1 MAAEPRMLRIG
12 TRGSALA
19 LWQADEVSR
28 HLRLQHP
35 GLELERV
42 IIRTLGDRALD
53 VQPADLGEVGL
64 FTKELEQ
71 ALLRGDVDVA
81 VHSLKDLPTAD
92 TGGLV
97 VTALLEREDPR
108 DALVGPVGLGLDTL
122 PAGARVGTSSLRR
135 RAQVLARRPD
145 VRVLG
150 LRGNV
155 PTRIERLAHGEYDA
169 VIMAVAG
176 LKRLGL
182 HGHITQY
189 LDPDE
194 LLSAPGQGAVA
205 IQVRTDD
212 TFARETSVHLDH
224 LPTRITTAAERTLLA
239 RLEAGC
245 HAPVGALAVW
255 DGRTMDLRV
264 LVAQVDGTH
273 LERRRASAGVASEG
287 EARAFGAR
295 VADDLLAGGAARLLA
310 RKPAAPEVRG

>member
-1 MAAEPRMLRIG
+1 MAVEPRVLRIG

-19 LWQADEVSR
+19 LWQADDVSR
-28 HLRLQHP
+28 RLCLQHP
-35 GLELERV
+35 GVELERV

-53 VQPADLGEVGL
+53 AQPSDLGEVGL

-71 ALLRGDVDVA
+71 ALLRGEVDVA

-108 DALVGPVGLGLDTL
+108 DALVGPPHLGLDTL
-122 PAGARVGTSSLRR
+122 PHSARVGTSSLRR

-145 VRVLG
+145 VRVLP

-155 PTRIERLAHGEYDA
+155 PTRLEKLAHGEYDA
-169 VIMAVAG
+169 LIMAVAG

-182 HGHITQY
+182 HRHITQFF
-189 LDPDE
+189 DPDN

-205 IQVRTDD
+205 VQVRTDD
-212 TFARETSVHLDH
+212 TFARETSAGLDH
-224 LPTRITTAAERTLLA
+224 LPTRLTTAAERTVLA

-245 HAPVGALAVW
+245 HAPVGALATW

-264 LVAQVDGTH
+264 LVAQVDGAH
-273 LERRRASAGVASEG
+273 LERRRASAEVTSEAD
-287 EARAFGAR
+287 ARAFGAR
-295 VADDLLAGGAARLLA
+295 VADDLLAGGAASLLA
-310 RKPAAPEVRG
+310 RRPAGPESRG